1 MLPFLTYSAWDQK
14 NTQAWLGRAL
24 VLFKFSLDLNNLDNK
39 GKLIYS
45 THDGTENQFWKW
57 RRQTGI

>member
-14 NTQAWLGRAL
+14 HTQAWLGSAL

-39 GKLIYS
+39 AKLIYS
-45 THDGTENQFWKW
+45 THDGTENQFWK
-57 RRQTGI
+57 